1 MRYLMTFGYDG
12 TNYYG
17 YQKQSNKVTIQGEIE
32 SVLYKV
38 CGNRNVSIHSSGRT
52 DAHVHAINQKAHFD
66 LDNDIDVEK
75 FKHSINSL
83 LSDSIYV
90 KNIEKVDND
99 FHSRYNI
106 KEKSYIYKINMGEY
120 NPFERNYVYQ
130 YNKYL
135 DINSIKKATEY
146 LIGTHDFKS
155 FTKASSLKDSYVRT
169 IYSIDIENKNDILF
183 ITFTGNG
190 FLRYMIRNIVGS
202 LIDVGSGKIN
212 PSDIKVIL
220 DKQNRECASITASP
234 NGLYLL
240 DVKY

>member
-1 MRYLMTFGYDG
+1 MRYLMTFSYDG

-17 YQKQSNKVTIQGEIE
+17 YQKQLNKVTIQGEIE
-32 SVLYKV
+32 GVLYKV
-38 CGNRNVSIHSSGRT
+38 CGNKKVSIHSSGRT

-66 LDNDIDVEK
+66 IEKDINIEK
-75 FKHSINSL
+75 FKHSLNSL

-90 KNIEKVDND
+90 KSIEKVDDD
-99 FHSRYNI
+99 FHSRYSI

-130 YNKYL
+130 YNKPL
-135 DINSIKKATEY
+135 NIELIEEAIKY
-146 LIGTHDFKS
+146 LIGTHNFKS
-155 FTKASSLKDSYVRT
+155 FTKSSSLKDDYVRT
-169 IYSIDIENKNDILF
+169 IYSICIENKDNILT
-183 ITFTGNG
+183 ITFTGSG
-190 FLRYMIRNIVGS
+190 FLKYMIRNIVGT

-212 PSDIKVIL
+212 PVDIKNIL
-220 DKQNRECASITASP
+220 DMQNRECASFTASP

>member
-1 MRYLMTFGYDG
+1 MRYLMTFSYDG

-38 CGNRNVSIHSSGRT
+38 CGNKNVSIYSSGRT

-66 LDNDIDVEK
+66 LDNDIDEEK

-106 KEKSYIYKINMGEY
+106 KEKSYIYIINMGEY

-135 DINSIKKATEY
+135 DIDLIREATKY

-169 IYSIDIENKNDILF
+169 IYSIDIENKNDILS

-202 LIDVGSGKIN
+202 LIDVGSGKVN
-212 PSDIKVIL
+212 PLDIKVIL